1 MQTIFWEMYDN
12 QSTYPT
18 LRPWEIG
25 LITVMGKRR
34 EVDGHSTSSISTT
47 NSTYTTTLQEKLTYP
62 TTREV
67 RKIIIIFKSAK
78 RHLGNI
84 SNRSL
89 QKYYGG
95 KTKNLEYV
103 CQGLKLPT
111 LVGIYHP
118 IGNPYCG
125 YIMVFPRCYGG
136 WWLSPPPRRARRAP
150 KTLPAMASAPRVS
163 TLP

>member
-1 MQTIFWEMYDN
+1 MASF
-12 QSTYPT
+12 
-18 LRPWEIG
+18 
-25 LITVMGKRR
+25 MGKRR

-47 NSTYTTTLQEKLTYP
+47 NSTCTTTLQEKLTYP

-67 RKIIIIFKSAK
+67 RKIIIIFKSAE
-78 RHLGNI
+78 RTVGNI

-103 CQGLKLPT
+103 CTGRDISSHRKSLLWVYHGFFFPLLWGLMT
-111 LVGIYHP
+111 I
-118 IGNPYCG
+118 
-125 YIMVFPRCYGG
+125 
-136 WWLSPPPRRARRAP
+136 PPPRRARRAP